1 MFATPAWWFSP
12 GSFGIGDVTAALAR
26 QDELE
31 LALMASQLGHDEAM
45 SRLDPR
51 SGMWWWMALMPQ
63 VLCAVETNTRMIQ
76 ILLSGGSEGAKE
88 LGVSIF
94 PKILY
99 SMWSQGA
106 TWSFPTI

>member
-45 SRLDPR
+45 SRLDPQWDVVVD
-51 SGMWWWMALMPQ
+51 GTDATGALCCGDEHKNDTDFTIWWF
-63 VLCAVETNTRMIQ
+63 
-76 ILLSGGSEGAKE
+76 GGS
-88 LGVSIF
+88 
-94 PKILY
+94 
-99 SMWSQGA
+99 
-106 TWSFPTI
+106 